1 MKKSTIFQLAL
12 LVFVILIGAIAI
24 PNAPEIGDFFAL
36 KSYQPSR
43 EVEQIASDAGMG
55 EKGRRL
61 FYRFDPIFTDQ
72 ATISSFC
79 GRAKEPLG
87 CAEGRRIYILASNNE
102 EYYQQ
107 SVVTAAHEMLHVVYS
122 RLSEKEKTQID
133 ELIQNKIDT
142 FGPDIV
148 EEIDAY
154 NKESDEVIRDES
166 HSIVG
171 SEVKTL
177 PKDLENHYK
186 TYFSN
191 RQKSV
196 ESYRF
201 SR

>member
-1 MKKSTIFQLAL
+1 MKKSTAFQLAL

-43 EVEQIASDAGMG
+43 EVEQIASDAGMS

-87 CAEGRRIYILASNNE
+87 CVEGRRIYILASNNE
-102 EYYQQ
+102 EEYQQ
-107 SVVTAAHEMLHVVYS
+107 SVVTAAHEMLHVAYS
-122 RLSEKEKTQID
+122 RLSEKERTQID
-133 ELIQNKIDT
+133 ELIQNNLEN
-142 FGPDIV
+142 FGPDIS
-148 EEIDAY
+148 EDIQAY
-154 NKESDEVIRDES
+154 DKENDEVIRDES

-171 SEVKTL
+171 SEVEEL

-196 ESYRF
+196 EAYSL
-201 SR
+201 SK